1 MARVSKARKNT
12 TLYLTD
18 IPSEDNTTINLCN
31 YFCKFGHLLGIVSPY
46 KGDQSAASVTF
57 STSKEAK
64 AALNSS
70 EPLLNNRFIKMSLMS
85 SEPATT
91 TESTPES
98 ASASNDGPSNDSKCN
113 LCNKVFAS
121 NWHLNF
127 HTKRMHNGGTSIK
140 CNMCSETFASNNMY
154 KKHIRA
160 EHLNACVQENVDRK
174 TPVTNEYASNNISNK
189 WMQKR
194 TEKIA
199 VLRIKNKSLK
209 KMIKGHSKAYSK
221 ALKIMD
227 KLKKNHEIQLKGEL
241 IVVLS

>member
-1 MARVSKARKNT
+1 MARVSRARKNA

-31 YFCKFGHLLGIVSPY
+31 YFCKFGQLLGIVSPY
-46 KGDQSAASVTF
+46 KGNQSAASVTF

-70 EPLLNNRFIKMSLMS
+70 EPLLNNRFIKMTLMS
-85 SEPATT
+85 TGPATT

-98 ASASNDGPSNDSKCN
+98 ASPSNDGQSSDTKCN

-127 HTKRMHNGGTSIK
+127 HTKRMHSGGTSIK
-140 CNMCSETFASNNMY
+140 CNMCSGTFASNNLY
-154 KKHIRA
+154 KKHVRA
-160 EHLNACVQENVDRK
+160 EHSNAFVQDNVDRK
-174 TPVTNEYASNNISNK
+174 TPVPNEYSSNNNMSNR
-189 WMQKR
+189 MQKC
-194 TEKIA
+194 TEKIT

-209 KMIKGHSKAYSK
+209 KAIKGHSKAHSK
-221 ALKIMD
+221 ALKSIE
-227 KLKKNHEIQLKGEL
+227 KLKKNHEIQLKSEF
-241 IVVLS
+241 IVVFL